1 MKPQIKGICI
11 KAYTV
16 KSNKP
21 NSALRKVLDLSVNNN
36 NNIYKAFLP
45 GYLSNKTII
54 KNTCRSY
61 N

>member
-21 NSALRKVLDLSVNNN
+21 NSALRKVLDLSVNNK
-36 NNIYKAFLP
+36 IYKGFLP